1 MMEILIILLVLL
13 VDVTL
18 FFLWKNIIDLNN
30 HISELE
36 SKIDIMQY
44 QIDDVLHDINIV
56 NENVLNN
63 YGLLGEL
70 KDKNKND

>member
-1 MMEILIILLVLL
+1 MMGILIILLTLL
-13 VDVTL
+13 VDIII

-63 YGLLGEL
+63 YGLLSEM
-70 KDKNKND
+70 N